1 MPVDEA
7 LTPTEDPTADVDAPV
22 QESDEAPNYGEW
34 NEELPQQLQDAI
46 KNAVKEF
53 EKQETY
59 DRRREVLRDRRNRFY
74 ERGFQHVYEDKN
86 SGTFQMGV
94 AGGMVT
100 ASNGDQVQCPNYIDD
115 YNIYGPFCHILQSVH
130 TQNPPGI
137 DFQPKNPSLAEDMD
151 AAETAEG
158 YRKLFDRAND
168 TKKIQTDIIRM
179 MLLSGRTIV
188 WTRTEAD
195 GQKFGLAE
203 DGTPKRCEVATVY
216 GTLESKVPILAK
228 SQEECLYVILSDDP
242 DVKTAKAKY
251 PDFADKIK
259 PGMSGL
265 GESAYER
272 IARLGVMQGN
282 RSSAQVGDVL
292 THLVTR
298 ANCFLRPAAFIG
310 EMYNDPFEEAGE
322 GDVNED
328 GGTMTV
334 RDKLNQLFPLGCH
347 AVFVGDVYVG
357 SQARC
362 MDDAIGISFPFA
374 GDGMHR
380 EAIMDAMVVVQ
391 DRYNDNMNAAAEV
404 WDHGWPST
412 WVNADDTEYDAI
424 VNQRADPYAIRQK
437 KARSGVAM
445 EAEFFREPDPELP
458 ETFMQFTEMLQGP
471 LAQFIVAAPP
481 ALFGAAMDDQKTAS
495 GYAQARNQ
503 AMGTQAITWAAIQ
516 KAMATMYY
524 QAALCAADNPDY
536 EQDIVVPNGKGT
548 QTIQLQKL
556 TKGNFGAYP
565 DEDSSFPE
573 TTMQK
578 RQTMTGLVTMAAQS
592 PMGAA
597 MFESPDNWELM
608 NTLMGLPELVLPQA
622 EARDKQIFEIEILLE
637 QSSVP
642 PSPEEVQQAQIAHA
656 ADSIQAQAT
665 GAPEQ
670 PFDQSSLIKPS
681 IMPDELDFHQF
692 EFEKCKEWL
701 SSSAARRQLANG
713 NVQGVQNV
721 KLHALAHQQMMIAQ
735 MPPPMPMPAP
745 APGKKA
751 GPPPAPAPPNPNVAP
766 SAPTM

>member
-1 MPVDEA
+1 
-7 LTPTEDPTADVDAPV
+7 
-22 QESDEAPNYGEW
+22 
-34 NEELPQQLQDAI
+34 
-46 KNAVKEF
+46 
-53 EKQETY
+53 
-59 DRRREVLRDRRNRFY
+59 
-74 ERGFQHVYEDKN
+74 
-86 SGTFQMGV
+86 
-94 AGGMVT
+94 
-100 ASNGDQVQCPNYIDD
+100 
-115 YNIYGPFCHILQSVH
+115 
-130 TQNPPGI
+130 
-137 DFQPKNPSLAEDMD
+137 
-151 AAETAEG
+151 
-158 YRKLFDRAND
+158 
-168 TKKIQTDIIRM
+168 
-179 MLLSGRTIV
+179 
-188 WTRTEAD
+188 
-195 GQKFGLAE
+195 
-203 DGTPKRCEVATVY
+203 
-216 GTLESKVPILAK
+216 
-228 SQEECLYVILSDDP
+228 
-242 DVKTAKAKY
+242 
-251 PDFADKIK
+251 
-259 PGMSGL
+259 
-265 GESAYER
+265 
-272 IARLGVMQGN
+272 
-282 RSSAQVGDVL
+282 
-292 THLVTR
+292 
-298 ANCFLRPAAFIG
+298 
-310 EMYNDPFEEAGE
+310 
-322 GDVNED
+322 
-328 GGTMTV
+328 
-334 RDKLNQLFPLGCH
+334 
-347 AVFVGDVYVG
+347 
-357 SQARC
+357 
-362 MDDAIGISFPFA
+362 
-374 GDGMHR
+374 MHR